1 MSGRLSASAYFCS
14 VALLTL
20 AGFALAMFV
29 RPAFGHSMLQWMGL
43 ESVPQAEAR
52 SFYATRVSPL
62 FETHCISCH
71 GEKRQKAGLRLD
83 SYAALL
89 RGSKHGSVIRS
100 GEARNSELF
109 MRINLPASDARAMPP
124 SGKTPLTPDDVTVIR
139 LWIAQGA
146 SGVRRTIPGAPQPV
160 PEVKIPED
168 APALTEKLRA
178 PLAAQVRKVQME
190 HPGILAYQS
199 RNSAWLE
206 VNASLRGAAFGDA
219 QLQALAPLRARI
231 VQVDIS
237 GSSVTDASA
246 PFLAG
251 MPSLQVLRLGGSRI
265 TNATLVALEQ
275 SKSLRSLT
283 IGDIQTGED
292 TLASLRKKHIAV
304 FGGAG
309 VP

>member
-14 VALLTL
+14 LALLTL
-20 AGFALAMFV
+20 AGFALAMLI

-43 ESVPQAEAR
+43 ESVPQAESK
-52 SFYATRVSPL
+52 SFYATRVSPV
-62 FETHCISCH
+62 FETHCTSCH
-71 GEKRQKAGLRLD
+71 GEKRQKASLRLD

-89 RGSKHGSVIRS
+89 RGSKHGAVIRP
-100 GEARNSELF
+100 GDARNSELF
-109 MRINLPASDARAMPP
+109 IRINLPASDTRAMPP

-160 PEVKIPED
+160 PEVKIPQD

-178 PLAAQVRKVQME
+178 PLSAQVRKIQRE

-206 VNASLRGAAFGDA
+206 VSASLQGSTFGDA
-219 QLQALAPLRARI
+219 QLQALAPLGARI
-231 VQVDIS
+231 VQMDLS

-246 PFLAG
+246 PLLAG
-251 MPSLQVLRLGGSRI
+251 MPGLQVLRLGGSKI
-265 TNATLVALEQ
+265 TNATLIALEQ

-283 IGDIQTGED
+283 LGDVQAGED
-292 TLASLRKKHIAV
+292 TLVLLRKKHVAV